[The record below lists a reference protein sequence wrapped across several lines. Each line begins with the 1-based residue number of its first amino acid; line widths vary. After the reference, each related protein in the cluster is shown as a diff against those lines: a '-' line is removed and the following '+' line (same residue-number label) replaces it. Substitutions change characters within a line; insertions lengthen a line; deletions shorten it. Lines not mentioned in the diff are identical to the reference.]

1 MCCKNNIF
9 AYNLITGQVA
19 RWVFVGQNTFERTR
33 WCGRESSVVAF
44 FLGKLNEKDYMG
56 KNGENKSRKV
66 TIRFTE
72 KEWAGIEEQMAN
84 YDYLS
89 ISRYIRDKVLNKRI
103 KIDRSIVLTDRVFRN
118 QINSLSAIVARIGVD
133 YNQATKRFNSLVKQK
148 RADGSPVINSRAANY
163 YLKQI
168 QSMTQELKDAMDK
181 IIEMVE
187 ALELKEAAPEAES
200 VNNTLNQ

>member
-1 MCCKNNIF
+1 
-9 AYNLITGQVA
+9 
-19 RWVFVGQNTFERTR
+19 
-33 WCGRESSVVAF
+33 
-44 FLGKLNEKDYMG
+44 MG
-56 KNGENKSRKV
+56 KNGENKCRKV

-89 ISRYIRDKVLNKRI
+89 ISRYIRNKVLNKRI

-148 RADGSPVINSRAANY
+148 RADGSPVINARAANY

-168 QSMTQELKDAMDK
+168 HAMTQELKDAMDK
-181 IIEMVE
+181 VIEMVE
-187 ALELKEAAPEAES
+187 ALELKEAAPEGEP